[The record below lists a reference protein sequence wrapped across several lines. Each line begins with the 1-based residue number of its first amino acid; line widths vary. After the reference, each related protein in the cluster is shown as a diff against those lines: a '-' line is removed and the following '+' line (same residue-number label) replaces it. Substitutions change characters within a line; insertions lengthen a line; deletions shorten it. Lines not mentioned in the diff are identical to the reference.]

1 MDDLEG
7 MTFAIRA
14 SELRLEELKTH
25 LQTDPDIP
33 VVGLPCG
40 LGVWFVNG
48 GTAVTMA
55 SQATILRGAG
65 DETLLDAQQTA
76 RAVYGEEASLTER
89 RALLEQ
95 AIAVEEVNLKCLQAV
110 LGQMLKA
117 AGASE
122 ATIIRWGGKI

>member
-1 MDDLEG
+1 MDELEG
-7 MTFAIRA
+7 MTLAIRA

-25 LQTDPDIP
+25 LQTEPDIP

-40 LGVWFVNG
+40 LGVWFVQG
-48 GTAVTMA
+48 GTALTLA
-55 SQATILRGAG
+55 SQATILRASS

-76 RAVYGEEASLTER
+76 QAVYGEEAALIER

-95 AIAVEEVNLKCLQAV
+95 AIKVEEVNLKCLKTL
-110 LGQMLKA
+110 LGEMLRA

-122 ATIIRWGGKI
+122 ATIIRWGGKT